1 MTTRWSYHVAEIKVQ
16 MFGRS
21 VTERVLEELT
31 KLGHQGWEL
40 VSTSH
45 AEAMD
50 AVRLVLKKPA

>member
-1 MTTRWSYHVAEIKVQ
+1 MSTRWSYQVSEIKVQ

-21 VTERVLEELT
+21 VTERVQEELT
-31 KLGHQGWEL
+31 KLGQQGWEL
-40 VSTSH
+40 VSMSH

>member
-21 VTERVLEELT
+21 VTERVQEELT
-31 KLGHQGWEL
+31 RLGQLGWEL
-40 VSTSH
+40 VSMSH